1 MQQTYADMYALIA
14 DSDLARRYF
23 ENLPDRLRHEV
34 ARRADSIHSLA
45 RLKDCAEC
53 LAEIR
58 A

>member
-34 ARRADSIHSLA
+34 ARRAGGIHSLA
-45 RLKDCAEC
+45 QLKDCAEC